1 MNDKFQ
7 ELEVSFYDK
16 KSESLFAHMPSIGK
30 HHGLLRVKGRINSI
44 IFAYSYSNNKG
55 YLVYRNGRYR
65 LYVYRSE
72 HDMILDWKKLRGIES
87 RVETAPRDDDQEY
100 LADLMSE
107 TIQKEIDAEI
117 IASIRSMP
125 IRLI

>member
-16 KSESLFAHMPSIGK
+16 KSESLFAHMPSIGE

-44 IFAYSYSNNKG
+44 IFEYSYSNEG

-72 HDMILDWKKLRGIES
+72 HDMILDWKKLRGIEYHVKTS
-87 RVETAPRDDDQEY
+87 PRDDDHEY

-107 TIQKEIDAEI
+107 TIQKEIDAEV

>member
-1 MNDKFQ
+1 MNDKL

-16 KSESLFAHMPSIGK
+16 KSESLFAHMPSIGE

-44 IFAYSYSNNKG
+44 IFAYSYPNNKG
-55 YLVYRNGRYR
+55 YLVYRNGRYK

-87 RVETAPRDDDQEY
+87 HVETSPRDDDHEY

-107 TIQKEIDAEI
+107 TIQKEIEAEV